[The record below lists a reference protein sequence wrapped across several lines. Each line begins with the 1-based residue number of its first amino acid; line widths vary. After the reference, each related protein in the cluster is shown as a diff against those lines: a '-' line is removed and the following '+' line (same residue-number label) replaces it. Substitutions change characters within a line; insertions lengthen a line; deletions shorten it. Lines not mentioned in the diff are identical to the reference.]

1 MLIDLLAAPDS
12 ASFDLSSLRYIG
24 GGGAA
29 MPRAIAERLR
39 DQYGLN
45 YIEGYGLT
53 ETAAPCHSNPLQA
66 PRPQCLGVP
75 YIGVVAL
82 VIDPDT
88 LTPLGPGQT
97 GEIVI
102 HGPQVFKGYWQRP
115 AETEEVFIEINGR
128 RFFRTGDL
136 GQYDDQGYYTMVDRL
151 KRMINASGLKVW
163 PAEVENI
170 MFAHPAIQEVC
181 VIGARDPYRGETV
194 KALIVPRPGR
204 EAECSAVAIEQWARE
219 RMAAYKVP
227 RQVEL
232 VPSLPRS
239 PAGKV
244 LWRELQERQ
253 NLA

>member
-1 MLIDLLAAPDS
+1 
-12 ASFDLSSLRYIG
+12 
-24 GGGAA
+24 
-29 MPRAIAERLR
+29 
-39 DQYGLN
+39 
-45 YIEGYGLT
+45 
-53 ETAAPCHSNPLQA
+53 
-66 PRPQCLGVP
+66 
-75 YIGVVAL
+75 
-82 VIDPDT
+82 
-88 LTPLGPGQT
+88 
-97 GEIVI
+97 
-102 HGPQVFKGYWQRP
+102 
-115 AETEEVFIEINGR
+115 
-128 RFFRTGDL
+128 
-136 GQYDDQGYYTMVDRL
+136 
-151 KRMINASGLKVW
+151 
-163 PAEVENI
+163 